1 LTSPAES
8 IAPQRSWIGPAML
21 LAGAIAIGFAPIGLR
36 VSEFGPQATAFW
48 RFLLA
53 LPFIAAVIY
62 AQGGKLGRPS
72 MFALIAGTFF
82 GLDIAFWHASLVL
95 TSVANA
101 TFIVNLGNAA
111 VGLVAWIALKER
123 PAKIWPV
130 AIGVALLG
138 ALLLSRGA
146 KGESAGALQGDLL
159 ALIAAV
165 MVGLYLF
172 VAKLA
177 RRTEPAMNV
186 LFWSTAATLVV
197 STGAALVK
205 QERLDPPDWT
215 WLIVPF
221 FLATIAHVL
230 GQGLIMAGV
239 GRTPAAVAGVL
250 LLTQPVAAAL
260 IAWPLFGEALTPV
273 QLAGAALI
281 LAGVW
286 LAGRR

>member
-1 LTSPAES
+1 
-8 IAPQRSWIGPAML
+8 MM
-21 LAGAIAIGFAPIGLR
+21 LAGAVAIGFAPIGLR
-36 VSEFGPQATAFW
+36 LSEFGPQATGFW
-48 RFLLA
+48 RFALA
-53 LPFIAAVIY
+53 LPLMAAIVY
-62 AQGGKLGRPS
+62 AQGGRLGRPS
-72 MFALIAGTFF
+72 VLSIVAGILF
-82 GLDIAFWHASLVL
+82 GLDIALWHASLVM

-101 TFIVNLGNAA
+101 TFIVNLGTAA
-111 VGLVAWIALKER
+111 VGLVAWMVLKER
-123 PAKIWPV
+123 PSREWPF
-130 AIGVALLG
+130 ALGIALFG

-146 KGESAGALQGDLL
+146 STADAGALQGDLL
-159 ALIAAV
+159 ALGAAA

-186 LFWSTAATLVV
+186 LFWSTASTLVV
-197 STGAALVK
+197 SAGAAALK
-205 QERLDPPDWT
+205 GEALLPPDWS

-221 FLATIAHVL
+221 FLAAIAHVL

-239 GRTPAAVAGVL
+239 GRTPAAAAGL
-250 LLTQPVAAAL
+250 LLLVQPVAAAL
-260 IAWPLFGEALTPV
+260 IAWPLFKEPLTWV